1 MSPFSHWTDVDQGG
15 GSGEEVTEDQ
25 EGAPERET
33 EVTFQEREAA
43 DLQIREPI
51 LVTLAFAL
59 LHGPAC
65 LSGGGKLRDWRA
77 LYRGIHCRQR
87 RRFSLGFWL
96 PLEPS

>member
-15 GSGEEVTEDQ
+15 GSGDEVTEDH

-51 LVTLAFAL
+51 WEMLAI
-59 LHGPAC
+59 P
-65 LSGGGKLRDWRA
+65 
-77 LYRGIHCRQR
+77 
-87 RRFSLGFWL
+87 
-96 PLEPS
+96 